1 VRIVAV
7 AEPPS
12 LGNGDAFVLAE
23 HPDEAELVAEG
34 VLGDRPVDVRCL
46 PGEGAGPR
54 VDGRAMS

>member
-12 LGNGDAFVLAE
+12 LGNGVAFVLAE

-34 VLGDRPVDVRCL
+34 VLGDRPVDARFL
-46 PGEGAGPR
+46 PGKEP
-54 VDGRAMS
+54 GRG